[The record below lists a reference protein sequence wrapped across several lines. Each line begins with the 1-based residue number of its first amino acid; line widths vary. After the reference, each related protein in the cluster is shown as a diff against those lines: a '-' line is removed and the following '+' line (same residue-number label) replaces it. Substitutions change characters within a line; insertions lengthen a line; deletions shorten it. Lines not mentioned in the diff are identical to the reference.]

1 MIGRRAVLAA
11 LGAAAAGFGAAA
23 LGTAAGCRRDDVGR
37 RRALAPIGAQLY
49 TVRAELERDFDGAL
63 QQVRRIGYDE
73 VEFAGYF
80 GRSPRQVREALERHG
95 LAAPAAHVGL
105 AEMESDWSRTLAL
118 AAAIGH
124 TWLVLPWI
132 DAERRRTLEDWRR
145 LAALLSRAGEAAR
158 AAGISVAYH
167 NHDYEFAP
175 LAGTLPFDLLLAE
188 TPPGLVAFELD
199 VYWMVKAGRDPVVW
213 LDSHPA
219 RFELLH
225 LKDTAGP
232 PDHAMMDVGS
242 GVIGWPRL
250 LAAARAAGVR
260 HMFVEHD
267 EPADAF
273 ASLRSSHAY
282 LRRVDGNRLTRS

>member
-1 MIGRRAVLAA
+1 MIGRRTVLAA
-11 LGAAAAGFGAAA
+11 LGAAAAGLGTAA
-23 LGTAAGCRRDDVGR
+23 LGTAVGCRRDAAGR

-49 TVRAELERDFDGAL
+49 TVRAEMERDFDGAL

-80 GRSPRQVREALERHG
+80 GRSPRQVRDALARHG

-105 AEMESDWSRTLAL
+105 ADMESKWNRTLA
-118 AAAIGH
+118 AASAIGH
-124 TWLVLPWI
+124 AWLVLPWI

-158 AAGISVAYH
+158 AAGIRVAYH

-188 TPPGLVAFELD
+188 TAPGLVAFELD
-199 VYWMVKAGRDPVVW
+199 VYWMVKAGGDPVAW
-213 LDSHPA
+213 LESHPA

-242 GVIGWPRL
+242 GLIGWPRL
-250 LAAARAAGVR
+250 LSAARAAGVS

-267 EPADAF
+267 EPADAV
-273 ASLRSSHAY
+273 ASLRSSYAY
-282 LRRVDGNRLTRS
+282 LRSVEGNGLTRS